1 MLLGMGLSLF
11 PWALTLLGLLP
22 LWFFP
27 RQENLYPG
35 VLFLLAA
42 LILAATASLYARAPL
57 SSRVRFFWVLGIS
70 SVAVQGALLASD
82 ELAQLP
88 DGLVVT
94 ASVAGL
100 AAPALFLAA
109 LFVLLRGE
117 GSGLMSVQG
126 EGVLPQSALQALAPG
141 LEALSRVRPVTLL
154 LLHTHPDQP
163 GAALLGFLRKP
174 DLVFELKPGHF
185 LVVLQ
190 GSGPEGA
197 QVVFRRIRQN
207 LAIRAYA
214 VLPLQGAL
222 GQALRQLEGEL
233 AHYYLTHH

>member
-1 MLLGMGLSLF
+1 MGLSFL

-27 RQENLYPG
+27 RQQSLYPG

-42 LILAATASLYARAPL
+42 LLLATAASLYARAPL
-57 SSRVRFFWVLGIS
+57 GPKVRFFWVLGVS
-70 SVAVQGALLASD
+70 SVAVQAAFLASG
-82 ELAQLP
+82 ELAQVP
-88 DGLVVT
+88 DDLVVT
-94 ASVAGL
+94 ASVASL
-100 AAPALFLAA
+100 IAPALFLAG

-117 GSGLMSVQG
+117 ALGPLPVQG
-126 EGVLPQSALQALAPG
+126 EGGVLSQSALQALAPS

-163 GAALLGFLRKP
+163 GASLLRFLRRP
-174 DLVFELKPGHF
+174 DLVFELRPGHF

-197 QVVFRRIRQN
+197 QVVFRRIRQS

-214 VLPLQGAL
+214 VLPLQGTV
-222 GQALRQLEGEL
+222 QQVLRQLEGEL
-233 AHYYLTHH
+233 AHYYLTQH